1 MIRLHRTNLP
11 QNQRGLRFA
20 GTASAS
26 IGPHLIHIKSRQ
38 KPAPTPMARGL
49 FRTLCLALVAAGL
62 AAGGGRAVAQ
72 DPAGPQL
79 PVKRVVLYNSGV
91 GYFEHQAEIEG
102 NVRVDLKFNVDDVND
117 LLKSMVLQD
126 EGGGNIATIT
136 YGSKD
141 PITKTLKTFAIDL
154 TTNPTLGELLS
165 QVRGEVVE
173 IEAASKIVGTIVGVE
188 RRKQP
193 AGKDQVVEVEYLNL
207 LTEQGLRS
215 VELASVGR
223 IRLTNPALN
232 EELVKALAVL
242 ALGHATDKKTV
253 SLNFQGQGQR
263 RVRVGYIQETPIW
276 KTSYRLVIGD
286 DGRPFI
292 QGWAIVENTTEEDWT
307 DVQLTLVS
315 GRPISF
321 VMNLYD
327 PLYVPRPLV
336 EPELFASLRPQ
347 TYRQNLKEVDERLD
361 AGAEKAAGAREELKA
376 DAPAAPRAPGAL
388 ATRSGFGGAAG
399 RAGEDRKI
407 DLQRGVRSVAEAEEV
422 GELFEYVIESPVSLP
437 RQQSAMLPI
446 VQGSVEGRKVSI
458 YNPAVHA
465 KHPLNGLYLK
475 NSTGLHLMQG
485 PITVFDGGVYA
496 GDAQIE
502 DLPPD
507 AQRLISYALDLDTE
521 VVAETKGYPEQLVSV
536 KIAKGVFYISR
547 KLQRGQEYTIKN
559 SSLKSKE
566 VIIEYP
572 LEYGWTLSA
581 PKEPTERTRD
591 VYRFA
596 VTAEPG
602 KPVKLLV
609 TEEQVVD
616 QAMNLTNLDDP
627 TIQLYIRAPVVS
639 EQVKEALREVLRRK
653 REIEGLVIEQQRLEQ
668 RIAAVSQ
675 EQARIRENMAQ
686 LERNSDLYNRYVKKL
701 NSQEDEVEQARA
713 QIAELVEQIASKRK
727 ALDDYL
733 LGLELN

>member
-1 MIRLHRTNLP
+1 MSRSHFKVLR
-11 QNQRGLRFA
+11 QRGIAPGLA
-20 GTASAS
+20 GAFVRLS
-26 IGPHLIHIKSRQ
+26 
-38 KPAPTPMARGL
+38 
-49 FRTLCLALVAAGL
+49 LALL
-62 AAGGGRAVAQ
+62 AAAAAAAARQAPAQ
-72 DPAGPQL
+72 DPAAQQL

-91 GYFEHQAEIEG
+91 GYFEHQAQIEG
-102 NVRVDLKFNVDDVND
+102 DVRVDLKFNVDDVND

-126 EGGGNIATIT
+126 EGGGTIATIT

-154 TTNPTLGELLS
+154 TSNPTLAELLS

-173 IEAASKIVGTIVGVE
+173 IEAASRIVGTIVGVE

-193 AGKDQVVEVEYLNL
+193 VGKDQVVEVEYLNL

-223 IRLTNPALN
+223 IRLANPALN

-253 SLNFQGQGQR
+253 SLNFQGQGAR

-327 PLYVPRPLV
+327 PLYVPRPVV

-347 TYRQNLKEVDERLD
+347 TYGQDLSQADADFRRAAEEKLQERQRAMAKAAAP
-361 AGAEKAAGAREELKA
+361 AGPGAAAGA
-376 DAPAAPRAPGAL
+376 G
-388 ATRSGFGGAAG
+388 GFGRDGFAGQAAD
-399 RAGEDRKI
+399 RAI
-407 DLQRGVRSVAEAEEV
+407 DLQAGVRSVAEAGDV
-422 GELFEYVIESPVSLP
+422 GELFQYVIESPVSLP

-458 YNPAVHA
+458 YNPTVHA

-485 PITVFDGGVYA
+485 PITVFDGGAYA

-507 AQRLISYALDLDTE
+507 SQRLISYALDLDTE
-521 VVAETKGYPEQLVSV
+521 VAPESKGYPEQLVSV
-536 KIAKGVFYISR
+536 RISKGVLYTSR
-547 KLQRGQEYTIKN
+547 KFQRGQEYTIKN
-559 SSLKSKE
+559 SSPKPKE

-572 LEYGWTLSA
+572 FEYGWTLVA
-581 PKEPTERTRD
+581 PKEPTEKTRD
-591 VYRFA
+591 LYRFA

-602 KPVKLLV
+602 KPAKLLV
-609 TEEQVVD
+609 SEEQVVA
-616 QAMNLTNLDDP
+616 QQLMLTNLDDP
-627 TIQLYIRAPVVS
+627 TIQFYIRAPVVS
-639 EQVKEALREVLRRK
+639 EQVQEGLREVLRRK
-653 REIEGLVIEQQRLEQ
+653 REIEGLVVEQQQLEQ
-668 RIAAVSQ
+668 QIAAISQ

-686 LERNSDLYNRYVKKL
+686 LERNSDLYNRYVKKF
-701 NSQEDEVEQARA
+701 NSQEDQIEQARA
-713 QIAELVEQIASKRK
+713 KIAALVEQIASKRK

>member
-1 MIRLHRTNLP
+1 MSRSHLTNLP
-11 QNQRGLRFA
+11 LQVV
-20 GTASAS
+20 ASS
-26 IGPHLIHIKSRQ
+26 IAVALV
-38 KPAPTPMARGL
+38 
-49 FRTLCLALVAAGL
+49 RTLCVAMIVAGL
-62 AAGGGRAVAQ
+62 AAGVSRAVAQ
-72 DPAGPQL
+72 DPRGPQL
-79 PVKRVVLYNSGV
+79 PVRRVVLYNSGV
-91 GYFEHQAEIEG
+91 GYFEHQAVVEG
-102 NVRVDLKFNVDDVND
+102 DVRVDLKFNVDDVND

-154 TTNPTLGELLS
+154 TTNPTLAELLS

-188 RRKQP
+188 RRRQP

-223 IRLTNPALN
+223 IRLAKQSLN

-253 SLNFQGQGQR
+253 SLNFQGQGER

-347 TYRQNLKEVDERLD
+347 TYGQDLSEADEQVEGR
-361 AGAEKAAGAREELKA
+361 AEKAARQRLQALANGA
-376 DAPAAPRAPGAL
+376 APAAPAASAGRPGL
-388 ATRSGFGGAAG
+388 EGGGAR
-399 RAGEDRKI
+399 RAAKDRAI
-407 DLQRGVRSVAEAEEV
+407 DLQRGVRSVAEAGEV
-422 GELFEYVIESPVSLP
+422 GELFQYVIESPVSLP

-485 PITVFDGGVYA
+485 PITVFDGGAYA

-502 DLPPD
+502 DLAPD

-521 VVAETKGYPEQLVSV
+521 VAPESKGYPEQFVSV
-536 KIAKGVFYISR
+536 RIAKGVLYASR

-572 LEYGWTLSA
+572 LEYGWTLVT
-581 PKEPTERTRD
+581 PNEPTEKTRE

-602 KPVKLLV
+602 KSAKLLV
-609 TEEQVVD
+609 SEEQVVE
-616 QAMNLTNLDDP
+616 QAVNLNNLDDP
-627 TIQLYIRAPVVS
+627 NIQLYIRAPVAS
-639 EQVKEALREVLRRK
+639 EQVQQALREVLRRK
-653 REIEGLVIEQQRLEQ
+653 REIERLALEQQQLELQ
-668 RIAAVSQ
+668 LAAISQ

-713 QIAELVEQIASKRK
+713 KIAELVQQIASKRK

>member
-1 MIRLHRTNLP
+1 MSRSHPVPSWQQVVATP
-11 QNQRGLRFA
+11 FA
-20 GTASAS
+20 GPFSRALCVAMAAAS
-26 IGPHLIHIKSRQ
+26 
-38 KPAPTPMARGL
+38 
-49 FRTLCLALVAAGL
+49 VAA
-62 AAGGGRAVAQ
+62 AAGRALAQ
-72 DPAGPQL
+72 DPAGAQL
-79 PVKRVVLYNSGV
+79 PVRRVVLYNSGV
-91 GYFEHQAEIEG
+91 GYFEHQAQIEG
-102 NVRVDLKFNVDDVND
+102 DVRVDLKFNVEDVND

-154 TTNPTLGELLS
+154 TTNPTLAELLS

-223 IRLTNPALN
+223 IRLANPALN

-347 TYRQNLKEVDERLD
+347 TYGQDLREADEQLD
-361 AGAEKAAGAREELKA
+361 GRAEKAARERRQALAKA
-376 DAPAAPRAPGAL
+376 DAPQAPGAS
-388 ATRSGFGGAAG
+388 AEGAAFGGGAG
-399 RAGEDRKI
+399 RAGADRAI
-407 DLQRGVRSVAEAEEV
+407 DLQRGVRSVAEAGDV
-422 GELFEYVIESPVSLP
+422 GELFQYVIESPVSLP

-485 PITVFDGGVYA
+485 PITVFDGGAYA

-521 VVAETKGYPEQLVSV
+521 VAPESKGYPEQLVSV
-536 KIAKGVFYISR
+536 RIAKGVLYTSR

-572 LEYGWTLSA
+572 LEYGWTLVT
-581 PKEPTERTRD
+581 PKEPNERTRD

-602 KPVKLLV
+602 KPAKLLV
-609 TEEQVVD
+609 SEEQVVD
-616 QAMNLTNLDDP
+616 QAVSLNNLDDP

-639 EQVKEALREVLRRK
+639 EQVQQALREVLRRK
-653 REIEGLVIEQQRLEQ
+653 REIESLAVEQQQLEQ
-668 RIAAVSQ
+668 QIAAISQ

-701 NSQEDEVEQARA
+701 NSQEDEVEQARTK
-713 QIAELVEQIASKRK
+713 IADLVQQIASKRK

-733 LGLELN
+733 LSLELN

>member
-1 MIRLHRTNLP
+1 MAGASR
-11 QNQRGLRFA
+11 RF
-20 GTASAS
+20 G
-26 IGPHLIHIKSRQ
+26 
-38 KPAPTPMARGL
+38 
-49 FRTLCLALVAAGL
+49 LALLVLAV
-62 AAGGGRAVAQ
+62 AAGGGVVMAQ
-72 DPAGPQL
+72 DPAGAQL
-79 PVKRVVLYNSGV
+79 PVKRVVLYTSGV
-91 GYFEHQAEIEG
+91 GYFEHQAQIEG
-102 NVRVDLKFNVDDVND
+102 DVRVDLKFNVDDVND

-126 EGGGNIATIT
+126 EGGGSIATIT

-154 TTNPTLGELLS
+154 TTNPTLADLLS

-223 IRLTNPALN
+223 IRLVNPALN

-253 SLNFQGQGQR
+253 SLNFQGQGAR

-327 PLYVPRPLV
+327 PLYVPRPVV

-347 TYRQNLKEVDERLD
+347 TYGQDLGEADEQFKRR
-361 AGAEKAAGAREELKA
+361 AEKAERERQLA
-376 DAPAAPRAPGAL
+376 FDAAAAPAAPGAAL
-388 ATRSGFGGAAG
+388 AGGLG
-399 RAGEDRKI
+399 RGAMPAEDRAI
-407 DLQRGVRSVAEAEEV
+407 DLQRGVRSVAEASDV
-422 GELFEYVIESPVSLP
+422 GELFQYVIESPVSLP

-485 PITVFDGGVYA
+485 PITVFDGGTYA

-507 AQRLISYALDLDTE
+507 SQRLISYALDLDTE
-521 VVAETKGYPEQLVSV
+521 VAPESKGYPEQLVSV
-536 KIAKGVFYISR
+536 RLVKGVLYTSR
-547 KLQRGQEYTIKN
+547 KYQRGQEYTIKN
-559 SSLKSKE
+559 SSLKPRE

-572 LEYGWTLSA
+572 LEYGWTLVT
-581 PKEPTERTRD
+581 PKEPTEKTRD

-602 KPVKLLV
+602 KPAKLLV
-609 TEEQVVD
+609 TEQQVVD
-616 QAMNLTNLDDP
+616 QSVQLTNLDDP
-627 TIQLYIRAPVVS
+627 TIQFYIGASVVS
-639 EQVKEALREVLRRK
+639 DQVKEALREVVRRK
-653 REIEGLVIEQQRLEQ
+653 REIEGLVVEQQQLEQ
-668 RIAAVSQ
+668 QIAAISQ

-686 LERNSDLYNRYVKKL
+686 LERNSDLYNRYVKKF
-701 NSQEDEVEQARA
+701 NSQEDEIEQARA
-713 QIAELVEQIASKRK
+713 KIAELVEQIASKRK

>member
-1 MIRLHRTNLP
+1 MHRVHKSGDRRLVLGIPGMAGASR
-11 QNQRGLRFA
+11 RF
-20 GTASAS
+20 G
-26 IGPHLIHIKSRQ
+26 
-38 KPAPTPMARGL
+38 
-49 FRTLCLALVAAGL
+49 LALLVLAV
-62 AAGGGRAVAQ
+62 AAGGGVVMAQ
-72 DPAGPQL
+72 DPAGAQL
-79 PVKRVVLYNSGV
+79 PVKRVVLYTSGV
-91 GYFEHQAEIEG
+91 GYFEHQAQIEG
-102 NVRVDLKFNVDDVND
+102 DVRVDLKFNVDDVND

-126 EGGGNIATIT
+126 EGGGSIATIT

-154 TTNPTLGELLS
+154 TTNPTLADLIS

-223 IRLTNPALN
+223 IRLANPALN

-253 SLNFQGQGQR
+253 SLNFQGQGAR

-327 PLYVPRPLV
+327 PLYVPRPVV

-347 TYRQNLKEVDERLD
+347 TYGQDLSEADKQFQRR
-361 AGAEKAAGAREELKA
+361 AEKAERERQLA
-376 DAPAAPRAPGAL
+376 LDAAAAPPAPGAAL
-388 ATRSGFGGAAG
+388 AGGLG
-399 RAGEDRKI
+399 RGAMPAEDRAI
-407 DLQRGVRSVAEAEEV
+407 DLQRGVRSVAEASDV
-422 GELFEYVIESPVSLP
+422 GELFQYVIESPVSLP

-485 PITVFDGGVYA
+485 PITVFDGGTYA

-507 AQRLISYALDLDTE
+507 SQRLISYALDLDTE
-521 VVAETKGYPEQLVSV
+521 VAPESKGYPEQLISV
-536 KIAKGVFYISR
+536 RLVKGVLYTSR
-547 KLQRGQEYTIKN
+547 KYQRGQEYTIKN
-559 SSLKSKE
+559 SSLKPRE

-572 LEYGWTLSA
+572 LEYGWTLVT
-581 PKEPTERTRD
+581 PKEPTEKTRD

-602 KPVKLLV
+602 KPAKLLV
-609 TEEQVVD
+609 TEQQVVD
-616 QAMNLTNLDDP
+616 QSVQLTNLDDP
-627 TIQLYIRAPVVS
+627 TIQFYIGASVVS
-639 EQVKEALREVLRRK
+639 DQVKEALREVVRRK
-653 REIEGLVIEQQRLEQ
+653 REIEGLVVEQQQLEQ
-668 RIAAVSQ
+668 QIAAISQ

-686 LERNSDLYNRYVKKL
+686 LERNSDLYNRYVKKF
-701 NSQEDEVEQARA
+701 NSQEDEIEQARA
-713 QIAELVEQIASKRK
+713 KIAELVEQIASKRK

>member
-1 MIRLHRTNLP
+1 MHRVHKSGDRRPVLGIP
-11 QNQRGLRFA
+11 GMAGASRRF
-20 GTASAS
+20 G
-26 IGPHLIHIKSRQ
+26 
-38 KPAPTPMARGL
+38 
-49 FRTLCLALVAAGL
+49 LALLVLAV
-62 AAGGGRAVAQ
+62 AAGGGVVMAQ
-72 DPAGPQL
+72 DPAGAQL
-79 PVKRVVLYNSGV
+79 PVKRVVLYTSGV
-91 GYFEHQAEIEG
+91 GYFEHQAQIEG
-102 NVRVDLKFNVDDVND
+102 DVRVDLKFNVDDVND

-126 EGGGNIATIT
+126 EGGGSIATIT

-154 TTNPTLGELLS
+154 TTNPTLADLLS

-223 IRLTNPALN
+223 IRLVNPALN

-253 SLNFQGQGQR
+253 SLNFQGQGAR

-327 PLYVPRPLV
+327 PLYVPRPVV

-347 TYRQNLKEVDERLD
+347 TYGQDLGEADEQFKRR
-361 AGAEKAAGAREELKA
+361 AEKAERERQLA
-376 DAPAAPRAPGAL
+376 FDAAAAPAAPGAAL
-388 ATRSGFGGAAG
+388 AGGLG
-399 RAGEDRKI
+399 RGAMPAEDRAI
-407 DLQRGVRSVAEAEEV
+407 DLQRGVRSVAEASDV
-422 GELFEYVIESPVSLP
+422 GELFQYVIESPVSLP

-485 PITVFDGGVYA
+485 PITVFDGGTYA

-507 AQRLISYALDLDTE
+507 SQRLISYALDLDTE
-521 VVAETKGYPEQLVSV
+521 VAPESKGYPEQLVSV
-536 KIAKGVFYISR
+536 RLVKGVLYTSR
-547 KLQRGQEYTIKN
+547 KYQRGQEYTIKN
-559 SSLKSKE
+559 SSLKPRE

-572 LEYGWTLSA
+572 LEYGWTLVT
-581 PKEPTERTRD
+581 PKEPTEKTRD

-602 KPVKLLV
+602 KPAKLLV
-609 TEEQVVD
+609 TEQQVVD
-616 QAMNLTNLDDP
+616 QSVQLTNLDDP
-627 TIQLYIRAPVVS
+627 TIQFYIGASVVS
-639 EQVKEALREVLRRK
+639 DQVKEALREVVRRK
-653 REIEGLVIEQQRLEQ
+653 REIEGLVVAQQQLEQQ
-668 RIAAVSQ
+668 IAAISQ

-686 LERNSDLYNRYVKKL
+686 LERNSDLYNRYVKKF
-701 NSQEDEVEQARA
+701 NSQEDEIEQARA
-713 QIAELVEQIASKRK
+713 KIAELVEQIASKRK

>member
-1 MIRLHRTNLP
+1 MAGASR
-11 QNQRGLRFA
+11 RF
-20 GTASAS
+20 G
-26 IGPHLIHIKSRQ
+26 
-38 KPAPTPMARGL
+38 
-49 FRTLCLALVAAGL
+49 LALLVLAV
-62 AAGGGRAVAQ
+62 AAGGGVVMAQ
-72 DPAGPQL
+72 DPAGAQL
-79 PVKRVVLYNSGV
+79 PVKRVVLYTSGV
-91 GYFEHQAEIEG
+91 GYFEHQAQIEG
-102 NVRVDLKFNVDDVND
+102 DVRVDLKFNVDDVND

-126 EGGGNIATIT
+126 EGGGSIATIT

-154 TTNPTLGELLS
+154 TTNPTLADLLS

-223 IRLTNPALN
+223 IRLVNPALN

-253 SLNFQGQGQR
+253 SLNFQGQGAR

-327 PLYVPRPLV
+327 PLYVPRPVV

-347 TYRQNLKEVDERLD
+347 TYGQDLGEADEQFKRR
-361 AGAEKAAGAREELKA
+361 AEKAERERQLA
-376 DAPAAPRAPGAL
+376 FDAAAAPAAPGAAL
-388 ATRSGFGGAAG
+388 AGGLG
-399 RAGEDRKI
+399 RGAMPAEDRAI
-407 DLQRGVRSVAEAEEV
+407 DLQRGVRSVAEASDV
-422 GELFEYVIESPVSLP
+422 GELFQYVIESPVSLP

-485 PITVFDGGVYA
+485 PITVFDGGTYA

-507 AQRLISYALDLDTE
+507 SQRLISYALDLDTE
-521 VVAETKGYPEQLVSV
+521 VAPESKGYPEQLVSV
-536 KIAKGVFYISR
+536 RLVKGVLYTSR
-547 KLQRGQEYTIKN
+547 KYQRGQEYTIKN
-559 SSLKSKE
+559 SSLKPRE

-572 LEYGWTLSA
+572 LEYGWTLVT
-581 PKEPTERTRD
+581 PKEPTEKTRD

-602 KPVKLLV
+602 KPAKLLV
-609 TEEQVVD
+609 TEQQVVD
-616 QAMNLTNLDDP
+616 QSVQLTNLDDP
-627 TIQLYIRAPVVS
+627 TIQFYIGASVVS
-639 EQVKEALREVLRRK
+639 DQVKEALREVVRRK
-653 REIEGLVIEQQRLEQ
+653 REIEGLVVAQQQLEQQ
-668 RIAAVSQ
+668 IAAISQ

-686 LERNSDLYNRYVKKL
+686 LERNSDLYNRYVKKF
-701 NSQEDEVEQARA
+701 NSQEDEIEQARA
-713 QIAELVEQIASKRK
+713 KIAELVEQIASKRK